1 MKKIT
6 AYRKQGHLG
15 RGRPRRVAE
24 ILCAFLLLL
33 APLAGSGQ
41 LSAQEKS
48 FLWKVRSEKNSIYL
62 LGSIHFLKKESYPLK
77 QSIEQ
82 AFDASKK
89 LVLEIDLQSV
99 TPQKT
104 QQVTLEKGL
113 FRDGTTLQQN
123 VAKETYDLTEQR
135 VRELGID
142 LRAMSP
148 LKPWL
153 VALTLTTMKLQK
165 LGFDPGYGI
174 DRYLAERAKR
184 GGKPTGG
191 LESLEFQIGLL
202 DGLSRRDQ
210 EMMLRETLKELD
222 QLDKGVEQ
230 LVQFW
235 MKGDVRSVEE
245 WLLAGMREYPQVHE
259 KIIVERNRR
268 WLPQIEKMLAEGD
281 GTMIVVGAAHLVGK
295 EGVIELLK
303 QRGYTVEQL

>member
-1 MKKIT
+1 MKKIA
-6 AYRKQGHLG
+6 AYRKQGHIG
-15 RGRPRRVAE
+15 RGRPRRTAG

-48 FLWKVRSEKNSIYL
+48 FLWKVRSEKNSIYI
-62 LGSIHFLKKESYPLK
+62 LGSIHFLKRESYPLK

-113 FRDGTTLQQN
+113 FRDGTTLQQS

-135 VRELGID
+135 ARQLGID
-142 LRAMSP
+142 LRAMNP

-174 DRYLAERAKR
+174 DRHFAERAR
-184 GGKPTGG
+184 RSGKSTGG
-191 LESLEFQIGLL
+191 LETMEFQLGLF
-202 DGLSRRDQ
+202 DGMPRRDQ

-222 QLDKGVEQ
+222 RLDQGVEQ
-230 LVQFW
+230 IVQLW
-235 MKGDVRSVEE
+235 LKGDVGSLEE
-245 WLLAGMREYPQVHE
+245 WLLAGMREYPEVHE
-259 KIIVERNRR
+259 KVIVERNRR
-268 WLPQIEKMLAEGD
+268 WLPQIEKMIAQGESA
-281 GTMIVVGAAHLVGK
+281 MVVVGAAHLVGR